1 MNVLD
6 HYNFES
12 EYYDKLYGDFKDDVY
27 TIKSISP
34 RGKILEIFCGTGR
47 IISSFSRGI
56 GVDNNINM
64 LLNGKNNYIKVLGDV
79 FHLPF
84 KPIFNFLIIGL
95 NSLLLF
101 KNEEKRA
108 IISEVNKVT
117 ASKARIFIDIL
128 NGFSLEERE
137 YTISAY
143 REKEQSLRLTVFP
156 ERLKDS
162 YILHYKYIIEDPIT
176 NVQRRDLIIYPLNL
190 KEITEILDENGF
202 EIKAKWG
209 DYDLSPY
216 NEKSDKIIIEAI
228 KKD

>member
-12 EYYDKLYGDFKDDVY
+12 EYYEKLYGDFKDDIY
-27 TIKSISP
+27 TIQSISP

-47 IISSFSRGI
+47 IISSFSGGI

-64 LLNGKNNYIKVLGDV
+64 LLNGKNNFIKILGDA
-79 FHLPF
+79 FYLPF
-84 KPIFNFLIIGL
+84 KPIFNFVIIGL

-101 KNEEKRA
+101 KNEEKRI

-117 ASKARIFIDIL
+117 AMEASIFIDIL

-137 YTISAY
+137 YTISTY
-143 REKEQSLRLTVFP
+143 RDKKQSLMLTVLP
-156 ERLKDS
+156 ERLNDR
-162 YILHYKYIIEDPIT
+162 YILHYKYIMKDQVINT
-176 NVQRRDLIIYPLNL
+176 HKRDLIIYPINL

-202 EIKAKWG
+202 EIKSKWG
-209 DYDLSPY
+209 DYDLSPF
-216 NEKSDKIIIEAI
+216 NEKSDKILIKAI